1 VSWSPHER
9 TGQPARLDPGR
20 ARSGPAAGGS
30 SCQSTCG
37 DSDPPAELL
46 RSGRSS
52 RRIAHDRSG
61 FVGYGP
67 DLEIQTRVEHPT
79 NQSRPTFGYARC
91 GESQQ
96 SCAPSAPSSR
106 RSSCRS
112 DVCACVS
119 KHAEECEFQVRGTR
133 LRDHTARRRR
143 RHHRLERNRCTL
155 HRVRPSWPH
164 HVRSSLPHSWP
175 RGPTGPIACPRM
187 PRRRPAPVELHC
199 RSGYPGA

>member
-112 DVCACVS
+112 DVCL
-119 KHAEECEFQVRGTR
+119 R
-133 LRDHTARRRR
+133 LEARRGVRIPGPWDAAPR
-143 RHHRLERNRCTL
+143 PYRSPAATSSSAGAEPL
-155 HRVRPSWPH
+155 HASPSSTVMAAP
-164 HVRSSLPHSWP
+164 RSKLASPLLAKGTY
-175 RGPTGPIACPRM
+175 RAYRM
-187 PRRRPAPVELHC
+187 PSGATPAARARRTAL
-199 RSGYPGA
+199 S